1 MLQSIK
7 AKQKG
12 DTEREIRAF
21 ETQFEQQQ
29 QGLQFKIFI
38 GDSEMVLTKNTIRII
53 SNTVS

>member
-29 QGLQFKIFI
+29 GLQFKIFI

-53 SNTVS
+53 FNTIS